1 MVGDTKS
8 QLRFKDVR
16 GLKMTDI
23 EKPQGNI
30 KSLIEVGSIDN
41 IIADA
46 LKRIARSNLRED
58 KGGDKIRAGKH
69 LKWIL

>member
-1 MVGDTKS
+1 
-8 QLRFKDVR
+8 
-16 GLKMTDI
+16 MTDI

-30 KSLIEVGSIDN
+30 KSLVEVGSIEN

-46 LKRIARSNLRED
+46 FKRIARLNLRED
-58 KGGDKIRAGKH
+58 KGGDNISAGKH